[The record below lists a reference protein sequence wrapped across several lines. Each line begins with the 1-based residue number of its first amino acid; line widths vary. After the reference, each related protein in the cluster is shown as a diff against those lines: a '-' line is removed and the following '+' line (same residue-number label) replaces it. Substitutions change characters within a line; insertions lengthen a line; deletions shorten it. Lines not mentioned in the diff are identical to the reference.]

1 MPPSHRG
8 SLFRKLSRRQF
19 IQGSTAALS
28 SLALSS
34 CGWTLANVRPD
45 ADITTNSNELY
56 IYTWAGYTDDDLL
69 KRFQQVTG
77 IRVIADVFDSNE
89 AMLARL
95 QASGGGGYSI
105 IYPSDYMVQQMV
117 ELDLLTKLERSR
129 LVGLG
134 QLFPN
139 FQDPRYDPGNQHS
152 IPVSWGTTGL
162 IYNRGKLSVAPQ
174 DWQFLWQYRNQLTK
188 RITLLNDA
196 REVMGATLR
205 MLGYSYN
212 STNSQQIKQAYER
225 LRVLKDTVASFD
237 SDSWRVQILAG
248 DLLLAMC
255 YSSDANEISLEN
267 EDLVYIVPES
277 GSSLWTDTLV
287 IPRTAPNPKAAYA
300 WINFLLQ
307 PEVSAQVC
315 ERLSFATPNQKAFN
329 ILPDEIKNNSTL
341 FPLKSTLAR
350 CEGLV
355 PVGDEVS
362 EIYDRYWTQLTS
374 I

>member
-8 SLFRKLSRRQF
+8 SLLRKLSRRQF

-45 ADITTNSNELY
+45 ANITTNSNELY

-117 ELDLLTKLERSR
+117 ELDLLTKLDPSR
-129 LVGLG
+129 LVDLE

-139 FQDPRYDPGNQHS
+139 FKDPHYDPGNQYS
-152 IPVSWGTTGL
+152 VPVSWGTTGL
-162 IYNRGKLSVAPQ
+162 IYNRDKLSVAPQ
-174 DWQFLWQYRNQLTK
+174 DWQFMWQYRNQLTK

-212 STNSQQIKQAYER
+212 STDAQQIKQAYER
-225 LRVLKDTVASFD
+225 LRVLKETVASFN

-267 EDLVYIVPES
+267 KDLIYIVPES

-329 ILPDEIKNNSTL
+329 SLPDKIKNNPTL
-341 FPLKSTLAR
+341 FPLQSTLAR

-355 PVGDEVS
+355 PLGDEVS
-362 EIYDRYWTQLTS
+362 EVYDRYWTQLTS
-374 I
+374 M